1 MSRRH
6 ALRLTETEA
15 ILDPEAR
22 IEWRND
28 GIWRVYSPWEFR
40 LLSDERG
47 SWTSGDA
54 YSSIEL
60 KDGTVLMTTDLLQA
74 LEEARERGEHS
85 VNLADVPHVREGTNS
100 PVSEYY
106 SDTSDM

>member
-22 IEWRND
+22 IEWLED
-28 GIWRVYSPWEFR
+28 GHWRVYSPWEFR

-47 SWTSGDA
+47 SWSGGDA

-60 KDGTVLMTTDLLQA
+60 KDGTVLMSIDLLQA
-74 LEEARERGEHS
+74 LEEARERGENS
-85 VNLADVPHVREGTNS
+85 VAAG
-100 PVSEYY
+100 
-106 SDTSDM
+106 